1 MAALSYGGPSPT
13 LLCLFFNSLTKQDV
27 SQAIVATSSGVRRH
41 TGYLYS
47 AQRKW
52 RNGENNRLG
61 LGLG

>member
-1 MAALSYGGPSPT
+1 METPILAVYYGMSAYRSLK
-13 LLCLFFNSLTKQDV
+13 LLDYL
-27 SQAIVATSSGVRRH
+27 IH
-41 TGYLYS
+41 LYS

>member
-1 MAALSYGGPSPT
+1 MEIVFGRLSVFG
-13 LLCLFFNSLTKQDV
+13 
-27 SQAIVATSSGVRRH
+27 ATQM
-41 TGYLYS
+41 